1 MTIIAAISA
10 SRQGIAP
17 LHLAARIAR
26 STADK
31 IVAAAVV
38 ERPWPQRAD
47 PVEDEYLGY
56 VTSQA
61 RQSLERMVGKLPAE
75 LDTWVVVH
83 QSTSVPTGLT
93 DLAAEIGAELV
104 VVGSSSSGLLGRVAL
119 GSVTNRLVH
128 TAAVPVAIAPR
139 GYPLGPDPI
148 RRLTAAYGGEA
159 DINGLI
165 PAAAELATQWPVQ
178 LRIVSFTVRPVRMFG
193 GSIES
198 SAEDL
203 VIQQWSRR
211 TFDDIAKQLNAVR
224 DRISVPDVDVVVGTG
239 HDWREAVED
248 VPWEAGDMLLLG
260 SGAAGQAAQVFLG
273 SAASKILRHAPVP
286 VMIVP
291 RHQMSA

>member
-10 SRQGIAP
+10 SRQGTAP
-17 LHLAARIAR
+17 LHLAAQIAR
-26 STADK
+26 STGDK

-38 ERPWPQRAD
+38 ERPWPPRDD

-119 GSVTNRLVH
+119 GSVTGRLVH

-139 GYPLGPDPI
+139 GYPMWPDPI
-148 RRLTAAYGGEA
+148 QPATAVVRRRGRRRRPHRRPAPSWPNGGRSR
-159 DINGLI
+159 
-165 PAAAELATQWPVQ
+165 
-178 LRIVSFTVRPVRMFG
+178 LRIVSFTVRPVTVFG
-193 GSIES
+193 GSIEP

-248 VPWEAGDMLLLG
+248 VPWETGDMLLLG

-273 SAASKILRHAPVP
+273 SAASKILRHAPSP
-286 VMIVP
+286 
-291 RHQMSA
+291 

>member
-10 SRQGIAP
+10 SRQGTAP
-17 LHLAARIAR
+17 LHLAAQIAR
-26 STADK
+26 STGDK
-31 IVAAAVV
+31 VVAAAVV
-38 ERPWPQRAD
+38 ERPWPPRDD

-104 VVGSSSSGLLGRVAL
+104 VVGSSSFGLLGRVAL
-119 GSVTNRLVH
+119 GSVTERLVH

-178 LRIVSFTVRPVRMFG
+178 LRIVSFMVRPVRMFG

-260 SGAAGQAAQVFLG
+260 SGAAGQAARVFLG

-291 RHQMSA
+291 RHQMPA